1 MVTCKVVVMLF
12 SSTTSYE
19 TFYWSH
25 SIGPTYMFKLRLAGR
40 HSFST
45 GTAVKNLAVILLLYA
60 KIFNGVGMT
69 AGAAAK
75 AAREAIKLSIQPT
88 TRSVLS

>member
-1 MVTCKVVVMLF
+1 
-12 SSTTSYE
+12 
-19 TFYWSH
+19 
-25 SIGPTYMFKLRLAGR
+25 MFKLRLAGG

-75 AAREAIKLSIQPT
+75 AAEEAIKLSIQPT
-88 TRSVLS
+88 TRNVLSWDGLVSLAVESYGAWGRKAQECFTH